1 MKNRQLSCC
10 ILEGYSGAQFIL
22 KKYISRVLA
31 PLAHGCRASSAFGR
45 KSWALCIKHF
55 SSPLT
60 SLPALQG
67 FFGLK
72 MLRPNKQ
79 KICLVSTC
87 ISATTPHRM
96 LPSYVSTTS
105 LQADAFRMENNN
117 QQRVVVLLKHLFKC
131 PLLMCVS
138 LLDLKAIIPNE
149 RTKYVQHKYFSM

>member
-1 MKNRQLSCC
+1 M
-10 ILEGYSGAQFIL
+10 
-22 KKYISRVLA
+22 A

-45 KSWALCIKHF
+45 KSWALCIKH
-55 SSPLT
+55 L
-60 SLPALQG
+60 LPPYYASCFTR

-96 LPSYVSTTS
+96 LPSYVFTTS

-138 LLDLKAIIPNE
+138 LLDLKAIIPNG
-149 RTKYVQHKYFSM
+149 RTKYVQHMYFGM

>member
-1 MKNRQLSCC
+1 MAVELAQLLVES
-10 ILEGYSGAQFIL
+10 
-22 KKYISRVLA
+22 
-31 PLAHGCRASSAFGR
+31 HGLSA
-45 KSWALCIKHF
+45 LNI

-60 SLPALQG
+60 TLPALQG

-87 ISATTPHRM
+87 ISATM

-117 QQRVVVLLKHLFKC
+117 QQRVSC
-131 PLLMCVS
+131 C
-138 LLDLKAIIPNE
+138 
-149 RTKYVQHKYFSM
+149 

>member
-1 MKNRQLSCC
+1 MAVELAQLLVES
-10 ILEGYSGAQFIL
+10 
-22 KKYISRVLA
+22 
-31 PLAHGCRASSAFGR
+31 HGLSA
-45 KSWALCIKHF
+45 LNI

-60 SLPALQG
+60 TLPALQG

-105 LQADAFRMENNN
+105 LQADAFRMEDNN
-117 QQRVVVLLKHLFKC
+117 QRVVEALIQMSSVDVCK
-131 PLLMCVS
+131 S
-138 LLDLKAIIPNE
+138 
-149 RTKYVQHKYFSM
+149 S